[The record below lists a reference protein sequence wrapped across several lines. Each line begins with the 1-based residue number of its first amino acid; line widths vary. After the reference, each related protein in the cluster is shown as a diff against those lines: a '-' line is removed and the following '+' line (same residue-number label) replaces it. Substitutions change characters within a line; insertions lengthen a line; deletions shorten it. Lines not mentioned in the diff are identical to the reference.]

1 MNKLFKLVRHLTM
14 SLFAMATLIGTTA
27 NAERLLTE
35 NFEYKLGNLYSQGGW
50 LKYGTQAA
58 GPVQVIDNA
67 LTYPDYQDK
76 AVGKAVHLTQVASG
90 EDLMRAVSETAISSG
105 KVYLSALVKVNAVAD
120 DQYFLSWR
128 LSNPPLLVSL
138 TKKTPPE
145 NTRLIASKGSADGKF
160 VFKISRNSATL
171 FESTEEFELGKT
183 YLVVM
188 SYEFKEGTKN
198 DVVQLWVNPAVAS
211 TEPKPNAA
219 INSATHTG
227 ADMKSFQAIELRQ
240 GSSATKVG
248 PEVIVDAIRVGTAWT
263 DLFDVASTEPTMTVT
278 PTVVYDGSAVA
289 IGSSTTFATYAVEYA
304 NLENPI
310 DVYLTGANRN
320 QFEVS
325 AATIPAGSGKATITL
340 TYKPQAI
347 GKHTARINFES
358 TVSTLNTGFAA
369 TGIAWDPANPPMIV
383 AHSGGLTPFTCKAGE
398 QQKQT
403 ITVTTSDLPDYGK
416 AAVKGLSNGA
426 FIISTA
432 TLLKNGNTQINI
444 TFKPLVPG
452 DYEEVIEFSGIK
464 AVTETIRIYG
474 TATENGTTEDREG
487 DRLPLDDSKPLA
499 SYMQNFDGVTKNKP
513 LSIEGWKNLA
523 QVGNRAWWGYTW
535 ADGNS
540 AAKVTP
546 YDSKM
551 EETTPCVM
559 TLVSPALDFKNT
571 PNPVLTFKVMGT
583 LMRDGMAD
591 QLEVCY
597 IEKDGEGM
605 YVQPIDGLNIPAS
618 PDKNEEWVPYTIDLK
633 GLDLADVFFIGFR
646 FNSSRGTES
655 TTSYYIDDFSWG
667 QTNVPLI
674 RPNIRE
680 GSFKATA
687 GKKATSPDIEIE
699 GIALTSDIKISLYG
713 AHKGF
718 FTLSTTTLPAAGGKF
733 NLDFLN
739 TEPGEYAVEVDLN
752 SDGAPLT
759 AVIVGVQNET
769 ATGITDVIVDL
780 SQPVSVYDI
789 QGRALITNKQI
800 SSTSEL
806 KSAFGEGIYIVK
818 QGEKACKVKL

>member
-35 NFEYKLGNLYSQGGW
+35 NFEYNLGNLYSQGGW

-120 DQYFLSWR
+120 DQYFLAFIQPTSAGI
-128 LSNPPLLVSL
+128 VD
-138 TKKTPPE
+138 KKTPPE

-211 TEPKPNAA
+211 TEPQPNAA

-263 DLFDVASTEPTMTVT
+263 DLFDVASTEPSMTVT

-325 AATIPAGSGKATITL
+325 AETIPAGSGKATITL

-383 AHSGGLTPFTCKAGE
+383 AHSEGLTPFTCKAGE

-499 SYMQNFDGVTKNKP
+499 SYVQNFDGVTKNKP

-646 FNSSRGTES
+646 FNSSRGAES

-752 SDGAPLT
+752 SEGAPLT

>member
-35 NFEYKLGNLYSQGGW
+35 NFEYNLGNLYSQGGW

-120 DQYFLSWR
+120 DQYFLAFIQPTSAGI
-128 LSNPPLLVSL
+128 VD
-138 TKKTPPE
+138 KKTPPE

-211 TEPKPNAA
+211 TEPQPNAA

-248 PEVIVDAIRVGTAWT
+248 PEVIVDAIRVGTAWI

-289 IGSSTTFATYAVEYA
+289 IGSSTTYATYAVEYA

-325 AATIPAGSGKATITL
+325 AETIPAGSGKATITL

-535 ADGNS
+535 DDGNG

-633 GLDLADVFFIGFR
+633 GLDLADTFFIGFR

-752 SDGAPLT
+752 SEGAPLT

>member
-35 NFEYKLGNLYSQGGW
+35 NFEYELGNLYSQGGW

-120 DQYFLSWR
+120 DQYFLAFIQ
-128 LSNPPLLVSL
+128 PTAAGIVD
-138 TKKTPPE
+138 KKTPPE

-160 VFKISRNSATL
+160 MFKISRNSATL

-211 TEPKPNAA
+211 TEPQPNAA

-289 IGSSTTFATYAVEYA
+289 IGSSTTYATYAVEYA

-325 AATIPAGSGKATITL
+325 AETIPAGSGKATITL

-535 ADGNS
+535 DDGNG

-646 FNSSRGTES
+646 FNSSRGAES

-687 GKKATSPDIEIE
+687 GKKASSPDIEIE

-752 SDGAPLT
+752 SEGAPLT

>member
-35 NFEYKLGNLYSQGGW
+35 NFEYELGNLYSQGGW

-58 GPVQVIDNA
+58 GPVQVINNA

-120 DQYFLSWR
+120 DQYFLAFIQPTSAGI
-128 LSNPPLLVSL
+128 VD
-138 TKKTPPE
+138 KKTPPE
-145 NTRLIASKGSADGKF
+145 NTRLIASKCSADGKF

-211 TEPKPNAA
+211 TEPKPDAA
-219 INSATHTG
+219 INSTTHTG

-289 IGSSTTFATYAVEYA
+289 IGSSTTYATYAVEYA

-325 AATIPAGSGKATITL
+325 AETIPAGSGKATITL

-605 YVQPIDGLNIPAS
+605 YVQPINGLNIPAS

-646 FNSSRGTES
+646 FNSSRGAES

-752 SDGAPLT
+752 SEGAPLT

>member
-35 NFEYKLGNLYSQGGW
+35 NFEYELGNLYSKGGW

-58 GPVQVIDNA
+58 GPVQVINNA

-120 DQYFLSWR
+120 DQYFLAFIQPTSAGI
-128 LSNPPLLVSL
+128 VD
-138 TKKTPPE
+138 KKTPPE

-211 TEPKPNAA
+211 TEPQPNAA

-289 IGSSTTFATYAVEYA
+289 IGSSTTYATYAVEYA

-325 AATIPAGSGKATITL
+325 AETIPAGSGKATITL

-646 FNSSRGTES
+646 FNSSRGAES

-752 SDGAPLT
+752 SEGAPLT

>member
-35 NFEYKLGNLYSQGGW
+35 NFEYELGNLYSQGGW

-120 DQYFLSWR
+120 DQYFLAFIQPTSAGI
-128 LSNPPLLVSL
+128 VD
-138 TKKTPPE
+138 KKTPPE

-211 TEPKPNAA
+211 TEPQPNAA

-289 IGSSTTFATYAVEYA
+289 IGSSTTYATYAVEYA

-325 AATIPAGSGKATITL
+325 AETIPAGSGKATITL

-535 ADGNS
+535 DDGNG

-551 EETTPCVM
+551 EESTPCVM

-646 FNSSRGTES
+646 FNSSRGAES

-752 SDGAPLT
+752 SEGAPLT

>member
-35 NFEYKLGNLYSQGGW
+35 NFEYELGNLYSQGGW
-50 LKYGTQAA
+50 LKYGTQAT

-105 KVYLSALVKVNAVAD
+105 KVYLSALVKVNAAAD
-120 DQYFLSWR
+120 DQYFLAFIQPTSAGI
-128 LSNPPLLVSL
+128 VD
-138 TKKTPPE
+138 KKTPPE

-211 TEPKPNAA
+211 TEPQPNAA

-325 AATIPAGSGKATITL
+325 AETIPAGSGKATITL

-358 TVSTLNTGFAA
+358 SVSTLNTGFAA
-369 TGIAWDPANPPMIV
+369 TGIAWDPENPPTIV
-383 AHSGGLTPFTCKAGE
+383 AHSEGLTPFTCKAGE

-464 AVTETIRIYG
+464 AVTETIRITG
-474 TATENGTTEDREG
+474 KATENGTTEDREG

-499 SYMQNFDGVTKNKP
+499 SYVQNFDGVIKNKP

-535 ADGNS
+535 ADGNG

-646 FNSSRGTES
+646 FNSSRGAES

-752 SDGAPLT
+752 SEGAPLT

-806 KSAFGEGIYIVK
+806 KNAFGEGIYIVK

>member
-1 MNKLFKLVRHLTM
+1 MNKLFKLVKHLTM

-35 NFEYKLGNLYSQGGW
+35 NFEYELGNLYSQGGW

-120 DQYFLSWR
+120 DQYFLAFIQPTSAGI
-128 LSNPPLLVSL
+128 VD
-138 TKKTPPE
+138 KKTPPE
-145 NTRLIASKGSADGKF
+145 NTRLIASKCSADGKF

-211 TEPKPNAA
+211 TEPQPNAA

-248 PEVIVDAIRVGTAWT
+248 PEVIIDAIRVGTAWT

-289 IGSSTTFATYAVEYA
+289 IGSSTTYATYAVEYA

-325 AATIPAGSGKATITL
+325 AETIPAGSGKATITL

-416 AAVKGLSNGA
+416 AAVTGLSNGA

-535 ADGNS
+535 ADGNG

-605 YVQPIDGLNIPAS
+605 YVQPINGLNIPAS

-646 FNSSRGTES
+646 FNSSRGAES

-752 SDGAPLT
+752 SEGAPLT

>member
-35 NFEYKLGNLYSQGGW
+35 NFEYELGNLYSQGGW

-120 DQYFLSWR
+120 GQYFLAFIQPTSAGI
-128 LSNPPLLVSL
+128 VD
-138 TKKTPPE
+138 KKTPPE

-325 AATIPAGSGKATITL
+325 AETIPAGSGKATITL

-559 TLVSPALDFKNT
+559 TLVSPALDFKKT

-583 LMRDGMAD
+583 LMRNGMAD

-633 GLDLADVFFIGFR
+633 GLDLADTFFIGFR
-646 FNSSRGTES
+646 FNSSRGAES

-674 RPNIRE
+674 RPNIRQ

-752 SDGAPLT
+752 SEGAPLT

>member
-35 NFEYKLGNLYSQGGW
+35 NFEYELGNLYSQGGW
-50 LKYGTQAA
+50 LKYGTQAT

-120 DQYFLSWR
+120 DQYFLAFIQPTSAGI
-128 LSNPPLLVSL
+128 VD
-138 TKKTPPE
+138 KKTPPE

-211 TEPKPNAA
+211 TEPQPNAA

-248 PEVIVDAIRVGTAWT
+248 PEVIIDAIRVGTAWT

-289 IGSSTTFATYAVEYA
+289 IGSSTTYATYAVEYA

-325 AATIPAGSGKATITL
+325 AETIPAGSGKATITL

-499 SYMQNFDGVTKNKP
+499 SYVQNFDGVTKNKP

-646 FNSSRGTES
+646 FNSSRGAES

-752 SDGAPLT
+752 SEGAPLT

>member
-35 NFEYKLGNLYSQGGW
+35 NFEYELGNLYSQGGW

-58 GPVQVIDNA
+58 GPVQVINNA

-76 AVGKAVHLTQVASG
+76 ALGKAVHLTQVASG

-120 DQYFLSWR
+120 DQYFLAFIQPTSAGI
-128 LSNPPLLVSL
+128 VD
-138 TKKTPPE
+138 KKTPPE

-211 TEPKPNAA
+211 TEPQPNAA

-325 AATIPAGSGKATITL
+325 AETIPAGSGKATITL

-369 TGIAWDPANPPMIV
+369 TGIAWDPENPPTIV
-383 AHSGGLTPFTCKAGE
+383 AHSEGLTPFTCKAGE

-464 AVTETIRIYG
+464 ATTETIRITG

-513 LSIEGWKNLA
+513 LSVEGWKNLA
-523 QVGNRAWWGYTW
+523 QVGYRAWWGYTW
-535 ADGNS
+535 ADGNG

-551 EETTPCVM
+551 EETTPCMM

-646 FNSSRGTES
+646 FNSSRGAES

-680 GSFKATA
+680 GSFRATA

-752 SDGAPLT
+752 SEGAPLT

-789 QGRALITNKQI
+789 QGHALITNKQI

>member
-1 MNKLFKLVRHLTM
+1 MNKLFKLVKHLTM

-35 NFEYKLGNLYSQGGW
+35 NFEYELGNLYSQGGW
-50 LKYGTQAA
+50 LKYGTQVA
-58 GPVQVIDNA
+58 GPVQVTNNA

-120 DQYFLSWR
+120 DQYFLAFIQPTSAGI
-128 LSNPPLLVSL
+128 VD
-138 TKKTPPE
+138 KKTPPE
-145 NTRLIASKGSADGKF
+145 NTRLIASKGSVDGKF

-325 AATIPAGSGKATITL
+325 AETIPAGSGKATITL

-358 TVSTLNTGFAA
+358 SVSTLNTGFAA
-369 TGIAWDPANPPMIV
+369 TGIAWDPENPPTIV
-383 AHSGGLTPFTCKAGE
+383 AHSEGLTPFTCKAGE

-464 AVTETIRIYG
+464 ATTETIRITG
-474 TATENGTTEDREG
+474 KATENGTTEDREG

-499 SYMQNFDGVTKNKP
+499 SYIQNFDGVTKNKP

-535 ADGNS
+535 ADGNG

-646 FNSSRGTES
+646 FNSSRGAES

-752 SDGAPLT
+752 SEGAPLT

-789 QGRALITNKQI
+789 QGHALITNKQI

>member
-1 MNKLFKLVRHLTM
+1 MNKLFKLVKHLTM

-35 NFEYKLGNLYSQGGW
+35 NFEYNLGNLYSQGGW

-58 GPVQVIDNA
+58 GPVQVINNA

-120 DQYFLSWR
+120 NQYFLAFIQPTSAGI
-128 LSNPPLLVSL
+128 VD
-138 TKKTPPE
+138 KKTPPE

-211 TEPKPNAA
+211 TEPQPNAA

-325 AATIPAGSGKATITL
+325 AETIPAGSGKATITL

-369 TGIAWDPANPPMIV
+369 TGIAWDPENPPTIV
-383 AHSGGLTPFTCKAGE
+383 AHSEGLTPFTCKAGE
-398 QQKQT
+398 QQMQT
-403 ITVTTSDLPDYGK
+403 ITVTTSNLPDYGK

-464 AVTETIRIYG
+464 ATTETIRITG

-487 DRLPLDDSKPLA
+487 DRLPLNDSKPLA
-499 SYMQNFDGVTKNKP
+499 SYVQNFDGVTKNKP

-646 FNSSRGTES
+646 FNSSRGAES

-752 SDGAPLT
+752 SEGAPLT

>member
-35 NFEYKLGNLYSQGGW
+35 NFEYELGNLYSQGGW

-120 DQYFLSWR
+120 DQYFLAFIQPTSAGI
-128 LSNPPLLVSL
+128 VD
-138 TKKTPPE
+138 KKTPPE

-188 SYEFKEGTKN
+188 SYEFKTGDKN

-211 TEPKPNAA
+211 TEPQPNAA

-240 GSSATKVG
+240 GSSATKAG

-263 DLFDVASTEPTMTVT
+263 DLFDVASTEPIMTVT

-289 IGSSTTFATYAVEYA
+289 IGSSTTYATYAVEYA

-325 AATIPAGSGKATITL
+325 AETIPAGSGKATITL

-513 LSIEGWKNLA
+513 LSIKGWKNLA

-535 ADGNS
+535 DDGNG

-551 EETTPCVM
+551 EESTPCVM

-633 GLDLADVFFIGFR
+633 GLDLADTFFIGFR
-646 FNSSRGTES
+646 FNSSRGAES

-752 SDGAPLT
+752 SEGAPLT

>member
-1 MNKLFKLVRHLTM
+1 MNKLFKLVKHLTM

-35 NFEYKLGNLYSQGGW
+35 NFEYELGNLYSQGGW

-120 DQYFLSWR
+120 NQYFLAFIQPTSAGI
-128 LSNPPLLVSL
+128 VD
-138 TKKTPPE
+138 KKTPPE

-211 TEPKPNAA
+211 TEPQPNAA

-248 PEVIVDAIRVGTAWT
+248 PEVIIDAIRVGTAWT

-289 IGSSTTFATYAVEYA
+289 IGSSTTYATYAVEYA

-325 AATIPAGSGKATITL
+325 AETIPAGSGKATITL

-535 ADGNS
+535 DDGNG

-551 EETTPCVM
+551 EESTPCVM

-633 GLDLADVFFIGFR
+633 GLDLADVFFIGFC
-646 FNSSRGTES
+646 FNSSRGAES

-674 RPNIRE
+674 RPNIRQ

-752 SDGAPLT
+752 SEGAPLT

-769 ATGITDVIVDL
+769 VTGITDVIVDL

>member
-35 NFEYKLGNLYSQGGW
+35 NFEYELGNLYSQGGW

-58 GPVQVIDNA
+58 GPVQVINNA

-120 DQYFLSWR
+120 DQYFLAFIQPTSAGI
-128 LSNPPLLVSL
+128 VD
-138 TKKTPPE
+138 KKTPPE
-145 NTRLIASKGSADGKF
+145 NTRLIASKGSVDGKF

-248 PEVIVDAIRVGTAWT
+248 PEVIIDAIRVGTAWT

-325 AATIPAGSGKATITL
+325 AETIPAGSGKATITL

-369 TGIAWDPANPPMIV
+369 TGIAWDPENPPTIV
-383 AHSGGLTPFTCKAGE
+383 AHSEGLTPFTCKAGE

-464 AVTETIRIYG
+464 ATTETIRITG

-535 ADGNS
+535 ADGNG

-633 GLDLADVFFIGFR
+633 GLDLADTFFIGFR
-646 FNSSRGTES
+646 FNSSRGAES

-680 GSFKATA
+680 GSFRATA

-752 SDGAPLT
+752 SEGAPLT

-789 QGRALITNKQI
+789 QGHALITNKQI

>member
-35 NFEYKLGNLYSQGGW
+35 NFEYNLGNLYSQGGW

-90 EDLMRAVSETAISSG
+90 EDLMRAVSETAITSG

-120 DQYFLSWR
+120 DQYFLAFIQPTSAGI
-128 LSNPPLLVSL
+128 VD
-138 TKKTPPE
+138 KKTPLE

-188 SYEFKEGTKN
+188 SYEFKTGDKN

-248 PEVIVDAIRVGTAWT
+248 SEVIVDAIRVGTAWT

-325 AATIPAGSGKATITL
+325 AETIPAGSGKATITL

-358 TVSTLNTGFAA
+358 SVSTLNTGFAA
-369 TGIAWDPANPPMIV
+369 TGVAWDPENPPMIV
-383 AHSGGLTPFTCKAGE
+383 AHSEGLTPFTCKAGE

-403 ITVTTSDLPDYGK
+403 ITVTTSNLPDYGK

-464 AVTETIRIYG
+464 ATTETIRITG

-499 SYMQNFDGVTKNKP
+499 SYVQNFDGVIKNKP

-633 GLDLADVFFIGFR
+633 GLDLADTFFIGFR

-680 GSFKATA
+680 GSFRATA

-699 GIALTSDIKISLYG
+699 GIALTNDIKISLYG

-752 SDGAPLT
+752 SEGAPLT

>member
-35 NFEYKLGNLYSQGGW
+35 NFEYELGNLYSQGGW

-120 DQYFLSWR
+120 DQYFLAFIQPTSAGI
-128 LSNPPLLVSL
+128 VD
-138 TKKTPPE
+138 KKTPPE

-211 TEPKPNAA
+211 TEPQPNAA

-289 IGSSTTFATYAVEYA
+289 IGSSTTYATYAVEYA

-325 AATIPAGSGKATITL
+325 AETIPAGSGKATITL

-452 DYEEVIEFSGIK
+452 DYEEVIEFSGVK

-633 GLDLADVFFIGFR
+633 GLDLADTFFIGFR
-646 FNSSRGTES
+646 FNSSRGAES

-752 SDGAPLT
+752 SEGAPLT

-818 QGEKACKVKL
+818 QGKKACKVKL

>member
-35 NFEYKLGNLYSQGGW
+35 NFEYNLGNLYSQGGW
-50 LKYGTQAA
+50 LKYGTQAT

-120 DQYFLSWR
+120 DQYFLAFIQPTSAGI
-128 LSNPPLLVSL
+128 VD
-138 TKKTPPE
+138 KKTPPE
-145 NTRLIASKGSADGKF
+145 NTRLIASKGSADAKF

-211 TEPKPNAA
+211 TEPQPNAA

-325 AATIPAGSGKATITL
+325 TETIPAGSGKATITL

-358 TVSTLNTGFAA
+358 SVSTLNTGFAA
-369 TGIAWDPANPPMIV
+369 TGIAWDPENPPMIV
-383 AHSGGLTPFTCKAGE
+383 AHSEGLTPFTCKAGE

-464 AVTETIRIYG
+464 ATTETIRITG

-633 GLDLADVFFIGFR
+633 GLDLADTFFIGFR
-646 FNSSRGTES
+646 FNSSRGAES

-733 NLDFLN
+733 NLEFLN

-752 SDGAPLT
+752 SEGAPLT

-780 SQPVSVYDI
+780 SQPVCVYDI

>member
-35 NFEYKLGNLYSQGGW
+35 NFEYELGNLYSQGGW

-90 EDLMRAVSETAISSG
+90 EDLMRAVSKTAISSG

-120 DQYFLSWR
+120 DQYFLAFIQPTSAGI
-128 LSNPPLLVSL
+128 VD
-138 TKKTPPE
+138 KKTPPE

-211 TEPKPNAA
+211 TEPQPNAA

-289 IGSSTTFATYAVEYA
+289 IGSSTTYATYAVEYA

-325 AATIPAGSGKATITL
+325 AETIPAGSGKATITL

-633 GLDLADVFFIGFR
+633 GLDLADTFFIGFR
-646 FNSSRGTES
+646 FNSSRGAES

-733 NLDFLN
+733 NLEFLN

-752 SDGAPLT
+752 SEGAPLT

>member
-1 MNKLFKLVRHLTM
+1 MNKLFKLVKHLTM

-35 NFEYKLGNLYSQGGW
+35 NFEYNLGNLYSQGGW

-120 DQYFLSWR
+120 DQYFLAFIQPTSAGI
-128 LSNPPLLVSL
+128 VD
-138 TKKTPPE
+138 KKTPPE

-211 TEPKPNAA
+211 TEPQPNAT

-289 IGSSTTFATYAVEYA
+289 IGSSTTYATYAVEYA

-325 AATIPAGSGKATITL
+325 AETIPAGSGKATITL

-551 EETTPCVM
+551 EESTPCVM

-633 GLDLADVFFIGFR
+633 GLDLADTFFIGFR
-646 FNSSRGTES
+646 FNSSRGSES

-752 SDGAPLT
+752 SEGAPLT

-780 SQPVSVYDI
+780 SQPVSVYNI

>member
-35 NFEYKLGNLYSQGGW
+35 NFEYELGSLYSQGGW
-50 LKYGTQAA
+50 LKYGTQAT

-120 DQYFLSWR
+120 DQYFLAFIQPTSAGI
-128 LSNPPLLVSL
+128 VD
-138 TKKTPPE
+138 KKTPPE

-198 DVVQLWVNPAVAS
+198 DVVQLWVNPAVTS
-211 TEPKPNAA
+211 TEPQPNAA
-219 INSATHTG
+219 INSTTHTG

-289 IGSSTTFATYAVEYA
+289 IGSSTTYATYAVEYA

-325 AATIPAGSGKATITL
+325 AETIPAGSGKATITL

-605 YVQPIDGLNIPAS
+605 YVQPINGLNIPAS

-646 FNSSRGTES
+646 FNSSRGGES

-752 SDGAPLT
+752 SEGAPLT

-818 QGEKACKVKL
+818 QGKKACKVKL

>member
-1 MNKLFKLVRHLTM
+1 MNKLFKLVKHLTM

-35 NFEYKLGNLYSQGGW
+35 NFEYELGNLYFQGGW

-105 KVYLSALVKVNAVAD
+105 KVYLSALVKVNAAAD
-120 DQYFLSWR
+120 DQYFLAFIQPTSAGI
-128 LSNPPLLVSL
+128 VD
-138 TKKTPPE
+138 KKTPPE

-325 AATIPAGSGKATITL
+325 AETIPAGSGKATITL

-535 ADGNS
+535 ADGNG

-605 YVQPIDGLNIPAS
+605 YVQPINGLNIPAS

-646 FNSSRGTES
+646 FNSSRGAES

-752 SDGAPLT
+752 SEGAPLT

>member
-35 NFEYKLGNLYSQGGW
+35 NFEYELGNLYSQGGW
-50 LKYGTQAA
+50 LKYGTQAT

-120 DQYFLSWR
+120 DQYFLAFIQPTSAGI
-128 LSNPPLLVSL
+128 VD
-138 TKKTPPE
+138 KKTPPE

-211 TEPKPNAA
+211 TEPQPNAA

-240 GSSATKVG
+240 GSSSTKVG

-289 IGSSTTFATYAVEYA
+289 IGSSTTYATYAVEYA

-325 AATIPAGSGKATITL
+325 AETIPAGSGKATITL

-646 FNSSRGTES
+646 FNSSRGAES

-752 SDGAPLT
+752 SEGAPLT

>member
-35 NFEYKLGNLYSQGGW
+35 NFEYELGNLYSQGGW

-120 DQYFLSWR
+120 DQYFLAFIQPTSAGI
-128 LSNPPLLVSL
+128 VD
-138 TKKTPPE
+138 KKTPPE

-211 TEPKPNAA
+211 TEPQPNAA

-248 PEVIVDAIRVGTAWT
+248 PEVIIDAIRVGTAWT

-289 IGSSTTFATYAVEYA
+289 IGSSTTYATYAVEYA

-325 AATIPAGSGKATITL
+325 AETIPAGSGKATITL

-358 TVSTLNTGFAA
+358 TVSTLNTGFAV

-535 ADGNS
+535 DDGNG

-551 EETTPCVM
+551 EESTPCVM

-597 IEKDGEGM
+597 IEKDGESM

-646 FNSSRGTES
+646 FNSSRGAES

-752 SDGAPLT
+752 SEGAPLT

-806 KSAFGEGIYIVK
+806 KSTFGEGIYIVK

>member
-35 NFEYKLGNLYSQGGW
+35 NFEYELGNLYSQDGW

-120 DQYFLSWR
+120 DQYFLAFIQPTSAGI
-128 LSNPPLLVSL
+128 VD
-138 TKKTPPE
+138 KKTPPE

-198 DVVQLWVNPAVAS
+198 DVVQLWINPAVTS
-211 TEPKPNAA
+211 TEPQPNAA
-219 INSATHTG
+219 INSTTHTG

-289 IGSSTTFATYAVEYA
+289 IGSSTTYATYAVEYA

-325 AATIPAGSGKATITL
+325 AETIPAGSGKATITL

-646 FNSSRGTES
+646 FNSSRGAES
-655 TTSYYIDDFSWG
+655 STSYYIDDFSWG

-752 SDGAPLT
+752 SEGAPLT

>member
-35 NFEYKLGNLYSQGGW
+35 NFEYNLGNLYSQGGW

-120 DQYFLSWR
+120 NQYFLAFIQPTSAGI
-128 LSNPPLLVSL
+128 VD
-138 TKKTPPE
+138 KKTPPE

-211 TEPKPNAA
+211 TEPQPNAA

-325 AATIPAGSGKATITL
+325 AETIPAGSGKATITL

-535 ADGNS
+535 ADGNG

-646 FNSSRGTES
+646 FNSSRGAES

-752 SDGAPLT
+752 SEGAPLT

>member
-14 SLFAMATLIGTTA
+14 SLFAMAILIGTTA

-35 NFEYKLGNLYSQGGW
+35 NFEYNLGNLYSQGGW

-120 DQYFLSWR
+120 DQYFLAFIQPTSAGI
-128 LSNPPLLVSL
+128 VD
-138 TKKTPPE
+138 KKTPPE

-211 TEPKPNAA
+211 TEPQPNAA

-248 PEVIVDAIRVGTAWT
+248 PEVIIDAIRVGTAWT

-289 IGSSTTFATYAVEYA
+289 IGSNTTYATYAVEYA

-325 AATIPAGSGKATITL
+325 AETIPAGSGKATITL

-347 GKHTARINFES
+347 GKHTARINFEG

-633 GLDLADVFFIGFR
+633 GLDLADTFFIGFR
-646 FNSSRGTES
+646 FNSSRGAES

-752 SDGAPLT
+752 SEGAPLT

>member
-1 MNKLFKLVRHLTM
+1 M
-14 SLFAMATLIGTTA
+14 
-27 NAERLLTE
+27 
-35 NFEYKLGNLYSQGGW
+35 
-50 LKYGTQAA
+50 
-58 GPVQVIDNA
+58 QVIDNA

-120 DQYFLSWR
+120 DQYFLAFIQPTSAGI
-128 LSNPPLLVSL
+128 VD
-138 TKKTPPE
+138 KKTPPE

-211 TEPKPNAA
+211 TEPQPNAA

-248 PEVIVDAIRVGTAWT
+248 PEVIIDAIRVGTAWT

-289 IGSSTTFATYAVEYA
+289 IGSSTTYATYAVEYA

-325 AATIPAGSGKATITL
+325 AETIPAGSGKATITL

-646 FNSSRGTES
+646 FNSSRGAES

-752 SDGAPLT
+752 SEGAPLT

>member
-1 MNKLFKLVRHLTM
+1 MNKLFKLVKHLTM

-35 NFEYKLGNLYSQGGW
+35 NFEYNLGNLYFQSGW

-120 DQYFLSWR
+120 DQYFLAFIQPTSAGI
-128 LSNPPLLVSL
+128 VD
-138 TKKTPPE
+138 KKTPPE

-289 IGSSTTFATYAVEYA
+289 IGSSTTYATYAVEYV

-325 AATIPAGSGKATITL
+325 AETIPAGSGKATITL

-633 GLDLADVFFIGFR
+633 GLDLADTFFIGFR
-646 FNSSRGTES
+646 FNSSRGAES

-752 SDGAPLT
+752 SEGAPLT

>member
-35 NFEYKLGNLYSQGGW
+35 NFEYELGNLYSQGGW

-58 GPVQVIDNA
+58 GPVQVINNA

-120 DQYFLSWR
+120 DQYFLAFIQPTSAGI
-128 LSNPPLLVSL
+128 VD
-138 TKKTPPE
+138 KKTPPE

-325 AATIPAGSGKATITL
+325 AETIPAGSGKATITL

-474 TATENGTTEDREG
+474 KATENGTTEDREG

-597 IEKDGEGM
+597 IEKDGESM

-646 FNSSRGTES
+646 FNSSRGAES

-718 FTLSTTTLPAAGGKF
+718 FTLSTTTLPADGGKF

-752 SDGAPLT
+752 SEGAPLT

>member
-35 NFEYKLGNLYSQGGW
+35 NFEYELGNLYSQGGW

-120 DQYFLSWR
+120 NQYFLAFIQPTSAGI
-128 LSNPPLLVSL
+128 VD
-138 TKKTPPE
+138 KKTPPE

-325 AATIPAGSGKATITL
+325 AETIPAGSGKATITL

-487 DRLPLDDSKPLA
+487 DRLPLDESKPLA

-559 TLVSPALDFKNT
+559 TLVSPALDFKKT

-605 YVQPIDGLNIPAS
+605 YVQPIDGLNIPTS

-633 GLDLADVFFIGFR
+633 GLDLADTFFIGFR
-646 FNSSRGTES
+646 FNSSRGAES

-718 FTLSTTTLPAAGGKF
+718 FTLSTTTLPAVGGKF

-752 SDGAPLT
+752 SEGAPLT

>member
-1 MNKLFKLVRHLTM
+1 MNKLFKLVKHLTM

-35 NFEYKLGNLYSQGGW
+35 NFEYELGNLYSQGGW

-120 DQYFLSWR
+120 NQYFLAFIQPTSAGI
-128 LSNPPLLVSL
+128 VD
-138 TKKTPPE
+138 KKTPPE

-211 TEPKPNAA
+211 TEPQPNAA

-248 PEVIVDAIRVGTAWT
+248 PEVIIDAIRVGTAWT

-289 IGSSTTFATYAVEYA
+289 IGSSTTYATYAVGYA

-325 AATIPAGSGKATITL
+325 AETIPAGSGKATITL

-535 ADGNS
+535 DDGNG

-605 YVQPIDGLNIPAS
+605 YVQPINGLNIPAS

-646 FNSSRGTES
+646 FNSSRGAES

-752 SDGAPLT
+752 SEGAPLT

>member
-35 NFEYKLGNLYSQGGW
+35 NFEYELGNLYSQGGW

-120 DQYFLSWR
+120 DQYFLAFIQPTSAGI
-128 LSNPPLLVSL
+128 VD
-138 TKKTPPE
+138 KKTPPE

-211 TEPKPNAA
+211 TEPQPNAA

-248 PEVIVDAIRVGTAWT
+248 PDVIIDAIRVGTAWT

-325 AATIPAGSGKATITL
+325 AETIPAGSGKATITL

-591 QLEVCY
+591 QLELCY

-633 GLDLADVFFIGFR
+633 GLSLADVFFIGFR
-646 FNSSRGTES
+646 FNSSRGAES

-752 SDGAPLT
+752 SEGAPLT
-759 AVIVGVQNET
+759 AVIVGMQNET

>member
-1 MNKLFKLVRHLTM
+1 MNKLFKLVKHLTM

-35 NFEYKLGNLYSQGGW
+35 NFEYELGNLYSQGGW

-120 DQYFLSWR
+120 DQYFLAFIQPTSAGI
-128 LSNPPLLVSL
+128 VD
-138 TKKTPPE
+138 KKTPPE

-198 DVVQLWVNPAVAS
+198 DVVQLWVNPAVTS
-211 TEPKPNAA
+211 TEPQPNAA
-219 INSATHTG
+219 INSTTHTG

-248 PEVIVDAIRVGTAWT
+248 PEVIVDAIRMGTAWT

-289 IGSSTTFATYAVEYA
+289 IGSSTTYATYAVEYA

-325 AATIPAGSGKATITL
+325 AETIPAGSGKATITL

-646 FNSSRGTES
+646 FNSSRGAES

-752 SDGAPLT
+752 SEGAPLT

>member
-35 NFEYKLGNLYSQGGW
+35 NFEYNLGNLYSQGGW

-58 GPVQVIDNA
+58 GPVQVIDSA

-90 EDLMRAVSETAISSG
+90 EDLMRAVSATAITSG

-120 DQYFLSWR
+120 DQYFLAFIQPS
-128 LSNPPLLVSL
+128 SAGIVD
-138 TKKTPPE
+138 KKTPLE

-188 SYEFKEGTKN
+188 SYEFKTGDKN

-263 DLFDVASTEPTMTVT
+263 DLFDVASTEPSMTVT

-289 IGSSTTFATYAVEYA
+289 IGSSATFATYAVEYA

-325 AATIPAGSGKATITL
+325 AETIPAGSGKATITL

-358 TVSTLNTGFAA
+358 SVSTLNTGFAA

-551 EETTPCVM
+551 EESTPCVM

-646 FNSSRGTES
+646 FNSSRGAES

-752 SDGAPLT
+752 SEGAPLT

>member
-35 NFEYKLGNLYSQGGW
+35 NFEYELGNLYSQGGW

-90 EDLMRAVSETAISSG
+90 EDLMRAVSKTAISSG

-120 DQYFLSWR
+120 DQYFLAFIQPTSAGI
-128 LSNPPLLVSL
+128 VD
-138 TKKTPPE
+138 KKTPPE

-160 VFKISRNSATL
+160 MFKISRNSATL

-211 TEPKPNAA
+211 TEPQPNAA
-219 INSATHTG
+219 INSTTHTG

-325 AATIPAGSGKATITL
+325 AETIPAGSGKATITL

-535 ADGNS
+535 ADGNG

-551 EETTPCVM
+551 EESTPCVM

-646 FNSSRGTES
+646 FNSSRGAES

-752 SDGAPLT
+752 SEGAPLT

>member
-35 NFEYKLGNLYSQGGW
+35 NFEYELGNLYSQGGW

-120 DQYFLSWR
+120 DQYFLAFIQPTSAGI
-128 LSNPPLLVSL
+128 VD
-138 TKKTPPE
+138 KKTPPE

-289 IGSSTTFATYAVEYA
+289 IGSSTTYATYAVEYA

-325 AATIPAGSGKATITL
+325 AETIPAGSGKATITL

-535 ADGNS
+535 ADGNG

-752 SDGAPLT
+752 SEGAPLT

>member
-35 NFEYKLGNLYSQGGW
+35 NFEYELGNLYFQGGW

-120 DQYFLSWR
+120 DQYFLAFIQPTSAGI
-128 LSNPPLLVSL
+128 VD
-138 TKKTPPE
+138 KKTPPE

-211 TEPKPNAA
+211 TEPQPNAA

-325 AATIPAGSGKATITL
+325 AETIPAGSGKATITL

-535 ADGNS
+535 DDGNG

-597 IEKDGEGM
+597 IEKDGESM

-646 FNSSRGTES
+646 FNSSRGAES

-718 FTLSTTTLPAAGGKF
+718 FTLSTTTLPADGGKF

-752 SDGAPLT
+752 SEGAPLT